1 MVYSGRMLFHYLQR
15 LFGSAGNALGR
26 IVMFLASLVRFL
38 LIVLAGLY
46 VWKAVKRAI
55 WGGTRASTP
64 PPDRSQQS
72 IERFEDAEDIEFEDI
87 E

>member
-1 MVYSGRMLFHYLQR
+1 
-15 LFGSAGNALGR
+15 
-26 IVMFLASLVRFL
+26 MFFASLVRFL

-55 WGGTRASTP
+55 WGGTRKSTP
-64 PPDRSQQS
+64 PPDQSQRSF
-72 IERFEDAEDIEFEDI
+72 ERFEDAEDIDFEDI